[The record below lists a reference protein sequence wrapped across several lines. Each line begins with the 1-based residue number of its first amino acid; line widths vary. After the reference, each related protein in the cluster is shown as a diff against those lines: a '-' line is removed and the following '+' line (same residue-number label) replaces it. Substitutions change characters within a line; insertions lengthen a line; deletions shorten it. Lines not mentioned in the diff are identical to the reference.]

1 MTLVLREVASRRPA
15 GAKPGHLLDFVDQAL
30 FLGLRATG
38 QSAVTQIVWVYDH
51 GICLDGVRRFHRNM
65 GYGMAGRL
73 IEPSVVPFGRH
84 RWITS
89 VGPAAPLRI
98 APQSRPR
105 TELSDWIDEC
115 ARLPIDPQFGPSW
128 HMSVLPLTDGA
139 TAVSLVGSHCVADG
153 GGALLTVY
161 EAVHGTRRNLGY
173 PAPHARTFVR
183 ALVTDLRQTAHDL
196 PELVRTVVAAARFLW
211 RRRNDP
217 STAGAT
223 APSVIAAD
231 QADAAVTVPAVA
243 VIIPIEQWDARAAS
257 LGGNS
262 HALLAA
268 LCARLAVHQGRGLA
282 DDGTVGLI
290 VPIND
295 RTLDDTRANAVHL
308 AYLRIDPTTVTAEL
322 GGTRTTIRHALKL
335 MRETPDEALALLPL
349 TPFIPK
355 AAVRRTADLAFG
367 FTSEPVS
374 CSNVGDLPDDVT
386 RLDGTPADVVIMRG
400 VDQHVTR
407 RVLEERRGI
416 LTVVSGRLAG
426 NVSMTVVGYQP
437 GATNTKEWLREAVT
451 ASLDDLGLTGA
462 LV

>member
-1 MTLVLREVASRRPA
+1 MSTRLAPH
-15 GAKPGHLLDFVDQAL
+15 GNLLDYVDQAL

-51 GICLDGVRRFHRNM
+51 EIDDDGVRRFHRNM

-73 IEPSVVPFGRH
+73 VEPSPLPFGRH
-84 RWITS
+84 RWVTS
-89 VGPAAPLRI
+89 LGPAAPLRF
-98 APQSRPR
+98 APRPR
-105 TELSDWIDEC
+105 PRSELSDWIDEC
-115 ARLPIDPQFGPSW
+115 TRQPIDPQFGPSW
-128 HMSVLPLTDGA
+128 HMSVLPMTDGS

-161 EAVHGTRRNLGY
+161 EAVMGARRHMGY
-173 PAPHARTFVR
+173 PPPHARSWFR
-183 ALVTDLRQTAHDL
+183 ALITDLRQSAHDL
-196 PELVRTVVAAARFLW
+196 PEIARTVVAAVRFLGKH
-211 RRRNDP
+211 RKDQKA
-217 STAGAT
+217 TGAT
-223 APSVIAAD
+223 APTIPAVDRAD
-231 QADAAVTVPAVA
+231 EAVTAPAVA
-243 VIIPIEQWDARAAS
+243 VIVPIDRWDARAEAM
-257 LGGNS
+257 GGNGY
-262 HALLAA
+262 ALLAA

-295 RTLDDTRANAVHL
+295 RTLEDTRANAVNL
-308 AYLRIDPTTVTAEL
+308 AYVRVDPTTVTTDL
-322 GGTRTTIRHALKL
+322 GATRTAIRNALKT

-386 RLDGTPADVVIMRG
+386 RLDGTPAELVIMRG

-407 RVLEERRGI
+407 HVLEERRGL
-416 LTVVSGRLAG
+416 LTVVCGRLAG
-426 NVSMTVVGYQP
+426 QVSMTVVGYQP
-437 GATNTKEWLREAVT
+437 GAPNTKEWLRESIR
-451 ASLDDLGLTGA
+451 ASLDELGLTGT

>member
-1 MTLVLREVASRRPA
+1 MSTRLAPH
-15 GAKPGHLLDFVDQAL
+15 GNLLDYVDQAL

-51 GICLDGVRRFHRNM
+51 EIDDDGVRRFHRNM

-73 IEPSVVPFGRH
+73 VEPSPLPFGRH
-84 RWITS
+84 RWVTS
-89 VGPAAPLRI
+89 LGPAAPLRF
-98 APQSRPR
+98 APRPR
-105 TELSDWIDEC
+105 PRSELSDWIDEC
-115 ARLPIDPQFGPSW
+115 TRQPIDPQFGPSW
-128 HMSVLPLTDGA
+128 HMSVLPMTDGS

-161 EAVHGTRRNLGY
+161 EAVMGARRHLGY
-173 PAPHARTFVR
+173 PPPHARSWFR
-183 ALVTDLRQTAHDL
+183 ALITDMRQSAHDL
-196 PELVRTVVAAARFLW
+196 PETARTVVAAVRFLGKH
-211 RRRNDP
+211 RKDQKA
-217 STAGAT
+217 TGAT
-223 APSVIAAD
+223 APTVPAVDRAD
-231 QADAAVTVPAVA
+231 EAVTAPAVA
-243 VIIPIEQWDARAAS
+243 VIVPIDRWDARAEAM
-257 LGGNS
+257 GGNGY
-262 HALLAA
+262 ALLAA

-295 RTLDDTRANAVHL
+295 RTLEDTRANAVNL
-308 AYLRIDPTTVTAEL
+308 AYVRVDPTTVTTDL
-322 GGTRTTIRHALKL
+322 GATRTAIRNALKT

-386 RLDGTPADVVIMRG
+386 RLDGTPAELVIMRG

-407 RVLEERRGI
+407 HVLEERRGL
-416 LTVVSGRLAG
+416 LTVVCGRLAG
-426 NVSMTVVGYQP
+426 QVSMTVVGYQP
-437 GATNTKEWLREAVT
+437 GAPNTKEWLRESIR
-451 ASLDDLGLTGA
+451 ASLDELGLTGT

>member
-1 MTLVLREVASRRPA
+1 VSTRLAPH
-15 GAKPGHLLDFVDQAL
+15 GNLLDYVDQAL

-51 GICLDGVRRFHRNM
+51 EIDDDGVRRFHRNM

-73 IEPSVVPFGRH
+73 VEPSPLPFGRH
-84 RWITS
+84 RWVTS
-89 VGPAAPLRI
+89 LGPAAPLRF
-98 APQSRPR
+98 APRPR
-105 TELSDWIDEC
+105 PRSELSDWIDEC
-115 ARLPIDPQFGPSW
+115 TRQPIDPQFGPSW
-128 HMSVLPLTDGA
+128 HMSVLPMTDGS

-161 EAVHGTRRNLGY
+161 EAVMGARRHLGY
-173 PAPHARTFVR
+173 PPPHARSWFR
-183 ALVTDLRQTAHDL
+183 ALITDLRQSAHDL
-196 PELVRTVVAAARFLW
+196 PETARTVVAAVRFLGKH
-211 RRRNDP
+211 RKDQKA
-217 STAGAT
+217 TGAT
-223 APSVIAAD
+223 APTVPAVDRAD
-231 QADAAVTVPAVA
+231 EAVTAPAVA
-243 VIIPIEQWDARAAS
+243 VIVPIDRWDARAEAM
-257 LGGNS
+257 GGNGY
-262 HALLAA
+262 ALLAA

-295 RTLDDTRANAVHL
+295 RTLEDTRANAVNL
-308 AYLRIDPTTVTAEL
+308 AYVRVDPTTVTTDL
-322 GGTRTTIRHALKL
+322 GATRTAIRNALKT

-386 RLDGTPADVVIMRG
+386 RLDGTPAELVIMRG

-407 RVLEERRGI
+407 HVLEERRGL
-416 LTVVSGRLAG
+416 LTVVCGRLAG
-426 NVSMTVVGYQP
+426 QVSMTVVGYQP
-437 GATNTKEWLREAVT
+437 GAPNTKEWLRESIR
-451 ASLDDLGLTGA
+451 ASLDELGLTGT

>member
-1 MTLVLREVASRRPA
+1 MSTRLAPH
-15 GAKPGHLLDFVDQAL
+15 GNLLDYVDQAL

-51 GICLDGVRRFHRNM
+51 EIDDDGVRRFHRNM

-73 IEPSVVPFGRH
+73 VEPSPLPFGRH
-84 RWITS
+84 RWVTS
-89 VGPAAPLRI
+89 LGPAAPLRF
-98 APQSRPR
+98 APRPR
-105 TELSDWIDEC
+105 PRSELSDWIDEC
-115 ARLPIDPQFGPSW
+115 TRQPIDPQFGPSW
-128 HMSVLPLTDGA
+128 HMSVLPMTDGS

-161 EAVHGTRRNLGY
+161 EAVMGARRHLGY
-173 PAPHARTFVR
+173 PPPHARSWFR
-183 ALVTDLRQTAHDL
+183 ALITDLRQSAHDL
-196 PELVRTVVAAARFLW
+196 PETARTVVAAVRFLGKH
-211 RRRNDP
+211 RKDQKA
-217 STAGAT
+217 TGAT
-223 APSVIAAD
+223 APTIPAVDRAD
-231 QADAAVTVPAVA
+231 EAVTAPAVA
-243 VIIPIEQWDARAAS
+243 VIVPIDRWDARAEAM
-257 LGGNS
+257 GGNGY
-262 HALLAA
+262 ALLAA

-295 RTLDDTRANAVHL
+295 RTLEDTRANAVNL
-308 AYLRIDPTTVTAEL
+308 AYVRVDPTTVTTDL
-322 GGTRTTIRHALKL
+322 GATRTAIRNALKT

-386 RLDGTPADVVIMRG
+386 RLDGTPAELVIMRG

-407 RVLEERRGI
+407 HVLEERRGL
-416 LTVVSGRLAG
+416 LTVVCGRLAG
-426 NVSMTVVGYQP
+426 QVSMTVVGYQP
-437 GATNTKEWLREAVT
+437 GAPNTKEWLRESIR
-451 ASLDDLGLTGA
+451 ASLDELGLTGT